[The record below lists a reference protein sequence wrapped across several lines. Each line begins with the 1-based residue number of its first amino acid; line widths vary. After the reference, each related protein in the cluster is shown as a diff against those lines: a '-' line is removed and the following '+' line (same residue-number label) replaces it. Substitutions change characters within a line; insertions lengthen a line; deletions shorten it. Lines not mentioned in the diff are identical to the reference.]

1 METIKEMNELK
12 EDLYKQISDDH
23 EEKGAIKELAK
34 ACSAFADSK
43 KSLQREKDSLKNKL
57 DSIRKYLE

>member
-1 METIKEMNELK
+1 METIEEMNELK
-12 EDLYKQISDDH
+12 EDLYKQISDDC
-23 EEKGAIKELAK
+23 EEKGAIKELIK